1 MGLQLPTWPSQRI
14 LSRSSYLSFLLNPLQ
29 RNYFLSTPA
38 KEISVNLVI
47 PSMNIEIAYYQSPL
61 GALEIRSTGSAIS
74 DVLFVNSWKGAKI
87 NEAGLSF
94 AKPKSVVIKNC
105 IKQLN
110 EYFAGKRTE
119 FTLHTSQVGTE
130 FQQTVWAELCRIPF
144 GRTIS
149 YLELSKRI
157 GNVKA
162 IRAVGTANGNN
173 SICIIVPCH
182 RVIGSNGDLVGYGG
196 DLWRKKWLL
205 EHEGKIANGVQTLF

>member
-1 MGLQLPTWPSQRI
+1 
-14 LSRSSYLSFLLNPLQ
+14 
-29 RNYFLSTPA
+29 
-38 KEISVNLVI
+38 
-47 PSMNIEIAYYQSPL
+47 MNIEILYYRSPI
-61 GALEIRSTGSAIS
+61 GVLEIRSTGSAIS

-87 NEAGLSF
+87 NEEELPFG
-94 AKPKSVVIKNC
+94 KPKSVIVKAC
-105 IKQLN
+105 VKQLN

-119 FTLHTSQVGTE
+119 FNLHNSQVGTN
-130 FQQTVWAELCRIPF
+130 FQQTVWAELCKIPY

-149 YLELSKRI
+149 YHELSKRI

-162 IRAVGTANGNN
+162 IRAVGTANGHN

-205 EHEGKIANGVQTLF
+205 DLEAKTANGVQTLF

>member
-1 MGLQLPTWPSQRI
+1 
-14 LSRSSYLSFLLNPLQ
+14 
-29 RNYFLSTPA
+29 
-38 KEISVNLVI
+38 
-47 PSMNIEIAYYQSPL
+47 MNIEIVYYQSPL

-87 NEAGLSF
+87 DEAGLNFMHSTLG
-94 AKPKSVVIKNC
+94 AKPKSPVIKAC
-105 IKQLN
+105 IKQLD

-119 FTLHTSQVGTE
+119 FTIHTSQVGTE
-130 FQQTVWAELCRIPF
+130 FQQTVWAELCKIPY
-144 GRTIS
+144 GRTSS
-149 YLELSKRI
+149 YMELSKRI

-182 RVIGSNGDLVGYGG
+182 RVIGSNGALVGYGG

-205 EHEGKIANGVQTLF
+205 EHEGKVANGVQTLF

>member
-1 MGLQLPTWPSQRI
+1 MYFIQSGKRI
-14 LSRSSYLSFLLNPLQ
+14 R
-29 RNYFLSTPA
+29 
-38 KEISVNLVI
+38 VNLVTSWRGGNDEAISWSGDCISACRRNAMTI
-47 PSMNIEIAYYQSPL
+47 PIMNVEIVYYNSPI

-74 DVLFVNSWKGAKI
+74 DVLFVNSWKGAKV
-87 NEAGLSF
+87 NEEELSF
-94 AKPKSVVIKNC
+94 VKPKSAIIKTC
-105 IKQLN
+105 IKQLD

-119 FTLHTSQVGTE
+119 FNFHISQVGTE
-130 FQQTVWAELCRIPF
+130 FQQQVWAELCNIPY

-182 RVIGSNGDLVGYGG
+182 RVIGSNGELVGYGG

-205 EHEGKIANGVQTLF
+205 EHENKVANGVQTLF